1 MMMFGIPALRIISV
15 TFVCSVITMLCGYFA
30 SGLGNGVINM
40 VGGAL
45 RQFIV
50 LIPVIYVLTVYDGI
64 DKAWYAYKNCD

>member
-1 MMMFGIPALRIISV
+1 MKAKNKLWDWCLRLEHHL
-15 TFVCSVITMLCGYFA
+15 CPDYCGYFA

-50 LIPVIYVLTVYDGI
+50 LIPVIYVLTVYAGI